1 MNNVKDT
8 IGWADYSINPITG
21 KCPNKCFYCYSNRM
35 YDRFK
40 WNPEIEFHP
49 ERLDEIAKLKKPSR
63 IFVGSTHDLFGDWI
77 PQVCIDNIRYHIADY
92 AKHKHIFFFLTKN
105 PLRYRG
111 FQFSDSQWAGVTH
124 TGEPTRGCSTND
136 KLYSEIT
143 IGWEHQP
150 HCFLS
155 CEPLLGDAVE
165 IPSKCEWI
173 IIGAM
178 TGHGKQYQPK
188 LEWIV
193 NLVVRAEKRN
203 IPIYM
208 KKNLMDAWWPNGEL
222 IQEFPKR

>member
-1 MNNVKDT
+1 MNNVRDT
-8 IGWADYSINPITG
+8 IGWADYTINPVTG
-21 KCPNKCFYCYSNRM
+21 KCPRACHYCYSNRM

-77 PQVCIDNIRYHIADY
+77 PRKWIDSILFHCSNPSHA
-92 AKHKHIFFFLTKN
+92 FFFLTKN
-105 PLRYRG
+105 PLRYSG
-111 FQFSDSQWAGVTH
+111 FQFNKNQWAGVTD
-124 TGEPTRGCSTND
+124 TGEPAELLITHG
-136 KLYSEIT
+136 KLFSEIV
-143 IGWEHQP
+143 IGWDNQP

-173 IIGAM
+173 IIGAL
-178 TGHGKQYQPK
+178 TGPKAKQYQPK
-188 LEWIV
+188 LEWIM
-193 NLVVRAEKRN
+193 NLKRRADVMN

-208 KKNLMDAWWPNGEL
+208 KKNLTEAWKPNRI
-222 IQEFPKR
+222 IQEFPKGVPK